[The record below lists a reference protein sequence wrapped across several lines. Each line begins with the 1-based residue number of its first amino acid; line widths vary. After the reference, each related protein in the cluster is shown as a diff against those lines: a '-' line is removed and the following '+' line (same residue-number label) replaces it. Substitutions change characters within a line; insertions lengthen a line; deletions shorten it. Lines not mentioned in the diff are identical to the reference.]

1 MIKSLFGGFRD
12 SENETEELAY
22 TTTSKCGLCG
32 SEMKNHFAEREGE
45 LFLKS
50 QKCKECGK

>member
-22 TTTSKCGLCG
+22 TTTSKCPLCG
-32 SEMKNHFAEREGE
+32 SEVTNRFAEREGE

>member
-1 MIKSLFGGFRD
+1 MIKSLFGGFKD
-12 SENETEELAY
+12 NQETEELAY
-22 TTTSKCGLCG
+22 TTTSKCPLCG
-32 SEMKNHFAEREGE
+32 SEVENRFAEREGE